1 MSDVVEVTTQAQ
13 WRAWLQAHSAS
24 APEAWLVIPHARSGR
39 PGISHREAIEEALC
53 FGWID
58 SVARRHDDS
67 SWRQR
72 FSPRR
77 PGAAWSKIN
86 RELVDQLTAQGRMT
100 PAGQAA
106 VDHAKRTGT
115 WSALAAA
122 QDGVVPEDLRAA
134 LDAEPDAAAGFA
146 ALSPSARRAELES
159 IARAVRPQTRRNRI
173 AATVARARGRAS
185 EAGLRAE

>member
-1 MSDVVEVTTQAQ
+1 MSADVGPYVIEPASREQ
-13 WRAWLQAHSAS
+13 WRAWLEANAAS
-24 APEAWLVIPHARSGR
+24 AAEVWLVIPHARSGR

-58 SVARRHDDS
+58 SLARRHDGS

-77 PGAAWSKIN
+77 PSAAWSKVN
-86 RELVDQLTAQGRMT
+86 RELVERLTAEGRMT

-106 VDHAKRTGT
+106 VDLAKRTGT
-115 WSALAAA
+115 WSALADA
-122 QDGVVPEDLRAA
+122 QDGVVPEDLQAA
-134 LDAEPDAAAGFA
+134 LDADPAAAAGFA
-146 ALSPSARRAELES
+146 ALSPSARRAALES

-173 AATVARARGRAS
+173 AATVSAAAGRRPPS
-185 EAGLRAE
+185 

>member
-1 MSDVVEVTTQAQ
+1 MSDQDVVEPATREE
-13 WRAWLQAHSAS
+13 WREWLQAHAGSA
-24 APEAWLVIPHARSGR
+24 AEVWLVIPHARSGR

-58 SVARRHDDS
+58 SLARRHDDS

-77 PGAAWSKIN
+77 PSAAWSKIN
-86 RELVDQLTAQGRMT
+86 RELVEQLTAQGRMT

-106 VDHAKRTGT
+106 VDLAKQTGT

-134 LDAEPDAAAGFA
+134 LDAEPAAVAGFA

-159 IARAVRPQTRRNRI
+159 IARAVRPQTRRSRI
-173 AATVARARGRAS
+173 AATVARAGGRV
-185 EAGLRAE
+185 